1 MTEREIIREMRRL
14 ENEIEAAEA
23 TGVPTKQAQVRLDC
37 LYGAL
42 KRMDAA
48 EESEKKA
55 RGEK

>member
-1 MTEREIIREMRRL
+1 
-14 ENEIEAAEA
+14 
-23 TGVPTKQAQVRLDC
+23 VPTKQAQVRLDC